1 MIDCERGLNDILDR
15 ERVLNDIVDRE
26 RVLRDVANLAYVAAD
41 IREGRFKPHELHQT
55 FDICEGENLERIDHI
70 IDTATEELKH
80 LFGDNLDYRANNNI
94 NERFCNNLDCRQPE
108 SKLMALYSHEFVV
121 TRVLGDWLSLTLPEA
136 AGVWQEKAHD
146 IYDRLSLSGP
156 NFTVTSRPLPPI

>member
-1 MIDCERGLNDILDR
+1 MIDCEKA
-15 ERVLNDIVDRE
+15 LNDIVDRE

-70 IDTATEELKH
+70 IDIATEELKH
-80 LFGDNLDYRANNNI
+80 LFGDNLN
-94 NERFCNNLDCRQPE
+94 CRRPE

-121 TRVLGDWLSLTLPEA
+121 ARVLGDWLSLTLPEA
-136 AGVWQEKAHD
+136 AGVWQEKARD